1 MGFLAARRSGRFSS
15 AFLQGFACCLALALA
30 LALCAEAAPRGP
42 AGPPAQEPI
51 LVACADPPAWTTT
64 ARNASGA
71 VTETGTSFSFDML
84 SAALKS
90 MGRTVRF
97 VALPWA
103 RCMKEV
109 EAGHLDY
116 ALGAYYSDE
125 RARRFSYSVPYSRG
139 TPQVFFL
146 RSRQLAISRKE
157 DLLKF
162 HGCGL
167 AGGSYAHYG
176 LKPAELDLG
185 VNTYERLVKKLKAG
199 RCDYFVEEL
208 EVIAGYKHIGNDYL
222 ADPELAHGPVP
233 GVTAPAAHL
242 IAGLNGRASAL
253 MPQLNVALLELVRSG
268 QAAQLWRRHAGDIP
282 YQTP

>member
-1 MGFLAARRSGRFSS
+1 MGLMGFPVVRRSGGSF
-15 AFLQGFACCLALALA
+15 LALLRCITWTVAAALA
-30 LALCAEAAPRGP
+30 SPAQ
-42 AGPPAQEPI
+42 AGPVPEPAI

-64 ARNASGA
+64 VRNASGA

-90 MGRTVRF
+90 MGRSVRF

-109 EAGHLDY
+109 EAGHVDY
-116 ALGAYYSDE
+116 ALGAYYSED

-139 TPQVFFL
+139 TPQVFYL
-146 RSRQLAISRKE
+146 RRKPVAIARKE
-157 DLLKF
+157 DLHRF
-162 HGCGL
+162 RGCGL

-176 LKPAELDLG
+176 LAAQDLDLG

-222 ADPELAHGPVP
+222 ADPELAHGAVP

-242 IAGLNGRASAL
+242 IAGLNGTASAL